1 MMLNSN
7 KYTGSF
13 LPESAPS
20 CSSRI
25 ARGTKCARDASNDAA
40 HQRSHVVLVAH
51 VGICLAP
58 QTASNQLVAAM
69 YNRMHSCGGAGA
81 PSKEQGHLHKSKKRL
96 IEEIVSSSANMVRKY
111 ATHSRTITHAHFSFT
126 IMVVLFTEAKLI
138 RCSLIITEHVHA
150 KFQSC

>member
-1 MMLNSN
+1 MLNSN
-7 KYTGSF
+7 KYTASF

-40 HQRSHVVLVAH
+40 HERSHVVLVAH

-69 YNRMHSCGGAGA
+69 YNWMHSCGGAGA
-81 PSKEQGHLHKSKKRL
+81 PSKEQGHLHRSKKRL
-96 IEEIVSSSANMVRKY
+96 IEEEFLSSSANMVHKD
-111 ATHSRTITHAHFSFT
+111 ATHSRTITHAHPSFT
-126 IMVVLFTEAKLI
+126 SLVVLFTEAKLL
-138 RCSLIITEHVHA
+138 RCSLIITEHVQA
-150 KFQSC
+150 KCQSC